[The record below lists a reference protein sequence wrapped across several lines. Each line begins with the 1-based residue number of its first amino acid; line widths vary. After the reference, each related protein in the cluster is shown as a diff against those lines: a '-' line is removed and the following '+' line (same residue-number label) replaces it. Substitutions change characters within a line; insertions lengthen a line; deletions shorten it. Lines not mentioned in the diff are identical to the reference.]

1 MKSVFKKAA
10 VVALIASTAFG
21 VSPSL
26 FAASKTATF
35 QVTLTIQDDCSIAAN
50 PLNFGSTGVIASNID
65 QSTNLAVTCTVGTP
79 YNVALDAGSPAG
91 STIPARTLK
100 NAANTGTVQYNLFR
114 DSAHTQIWG
123 QTVGSDTVSGVGNGS
138 AQTISVFGRVP
149 AQATPAA
156 DTYTS
161 TVTATVVF

>member
-1 MKSVFKKAA
+1 MKSMFKKAA
-10 VVALIASTAFG
+10 VVAFVASAVLS

-50 PLNFGSTGVIASNID
+50 PLDFGSTGVIANNID
-65 QSTNLAVTCTVGTP
+65 QSTNVSVTCTTGTP
-79 YNVALDAGSPAG
+79 YNVALDAGSPTG
-91 STIPARTLK
+91 STISARTLN

-114 DSAHTQIWG
+114 DSGRTQIWG

-149 AQATPAA
+149 AQPTPAA
-156 DTYTS
+156 DTYMS